1 MEEEGCLGRSSRL
14 FEFPVFPTRFI
25 TRPIYPSIGVSSCPR
40 YVRTHMYEFHEIL
53 GRKEKGRG
61 RFSVISLGSL
71 SRSPRHGIVLALR
84 PGIVARSPIG
94 VASSMQGAC
103 TLIARNAISNSMQE
117 PI

>member
-1 MEEEGCLGRSSRL
+1 MPWPLLPAIRIPGFSNAFYNATDLS
-14 FEFPVFPTRFI
+14 
-25 TRPIYPSIGVSSCPR
+25 IYRRWLLSP
-40 YVRTHMYEFHEIL
+40 HMYEFHEIL

-94 VASSMQGAC
+94 VAPSMQGAC